1 MKSSD
6 EAPLVLIQGRY
17 LGFVTTP
24 ECLQDKHRCKHI
36 RLISAH
42 GEQLIKIPKALRIP
56 FQQEVELGSEVRLW
70 GYLKQGRFK
79 AVMAVPL
86 APRGF
91 ISLVP
96 SEMAA
101 AAKPCYTEQAVDPT
115 IEYIEPAQAKPKT
128 IKIQVCQKGS
138 CRKRGSHA
146 VAQALKASV
155 AETPGANIEVE
166 SVGCLG
172 ACKQGPNLRV
182 LPSKQH
188 YQRVDCAQV
197 PVIVENLSSPAL
209 HPA

>member
-6 EAPLVLIQGRY
+6 TAPLVLIQGRY

-24 ECLQDKHRCKHI
+24 ECLQNKHRCKHI

-42 GEQLIKIPKALRIP
+42 GEQLIKIPKFLRIP

-70 GYLKQGRFK
+70 GYLKKGRFK

-86 APRGF
+86 VPRGF

-96 SEMAA
+96 SELAA
-101 AAKPCYTEQAVDPT
+101 VKPCYV
-115 IEYIEPAQAKPKT
+115 EPESLLTDVAPASPKAAP
-128 IKIQVCQKGS
+128 IKVQVCQKGS
-138 CRKRGSHA
+138 CRKRGSQA
-146 VAQALKASV
+146 VAQALKTSIADMPD
-155 AETPGANIEVE
+155 AKNIEIE

-182 LPSKQH
+182 LPSKKQ
-188 YQRVDCAQV
+188 YQRVACEQI
-197 PVIVENLSSPAL
+197 PEIVEQLSSKTL
-209 HPA
+209 HPV